1 MGITELIDHAL
12 HREPQPKS
20 YEKKKKYRIGKTLGS
35 GTYGA
40 VKEAVNVSTGQKVA
54 IKVILKKDAASQ
66 NDMVQKEMQVLQ
78 NLDHPN
84 IVKFYDWF
92 ESRDKYYLVFELAT
106 GGELFDRICQRGKF
120 TEADAVQEVKTILG
134 ANCVQSVAEEKANL
148 VSRFV
153 APEIFKRTGYNK
165 AVDIWSVGIITYTLL
180 CGYIPFRAEDRAAFI
195 EEVTAAHVEFHDR
208 YWRNVSNDAKGFI
221 LSLLNPNPAERPTA
235 EQALRHKW
243 LTGENKADFNLLDGI
258 TENFNARKKFK
269 QAIDAVQALNRIR
282 GASKSSSEEEN
293 EDNEGK
299 ADENPVQSQV

>member
-1 MGITELIDHAL
+1 MGITDLIDHAL

-20 YEKKKKYRIGKTLGS
+20 YEKKRKYRIGKTLGT
-35 GTYGA
+35 GTYGS

-54 IKVILKKDAASQ
+54 VKVILKKDAASQ
-66 NDMVQKEMQVLQ
+66 NEMVQKEMQVLQ

-92 ESRDKYYLVFELAT
+92 ESRDK
-106 GGELFDRICQRGKF
+106 I
-120 TEADAVQEVKTILG
+120 
-134 ANCVQSVAEEKANL
+134 
-148 VSRFV
+148 SRVITTDDEIMTTMCGSFGYV

-221 LSLLNPNPAERPTA
+221 LTLLNPNPTERPTA
-235 EQALRHKW
+235 EEALHHKW
-243 LTGENKADFNLLDGI
+243 LTGENAADIDLLDGI

-269 QAIDAVQALNRIR
+269 QAIDAVQALNRIK
-282 GASKSSSEEEN
+282 GASKSSSEEESN
-293 EDNEGK
+293 EDENTNVK
-299 ADENPVQSQV
+299 ADEKSVRLQV